1 MKYEGE
7 KVPNT
12 ISIAFRNYKSRGIG
26 KRETINMN
34 RRKRKVYHAIDMIL
48 KLVLHFINI
57 NVYMY
62 SIFYL
67 KQVYLG

>member
-7 KVPNT
+7 EVPNT

-26 KRETINMN
+26 KRETVNMN
-34 RRKRKVYHAIDMIL
+34 RRKRVQYHIIMIL

-57 NVYMY
+57 NVYKY
-62 SIFYL
+62 SIFAL
-67 KQVYLG
+67 KQVYLA